1 MQDNI
6 RFISF
11 ADIKVPEFKEVR
23 GKNYVQFGEDNKFPN
38 KLIEMFDKS
47 SKHNAIVLGKVN
59 YIVGKGMVLKSG
71 QEVPFTESPN
81 PAESLD
87 ELVKK
92 CCIDIEVF
100 GGFYMEVHWNDAGQ
114 IGAMYHVPYQKVRS
128 NKDNTEYHVKDWSVY
143 DRKDAEVILG
153 FNPKNPQGKQIFF
166 YKEYRP
172 NVETYTLPNYLGALN
187 WIETDIEVSKY
198 HLSVTKNGMFSSKM
212 ISFFQGVPTE
222 EEQKNIEKRF
232 KRKFTGSEN
241 AGNIVLSFNDDPNKK
256 PEVIDLSATD
266 LDKHFD
272 ILNKTIQQ
280 EIFAGHQI
288 TSPML
293 FGIKTEG
300 QLGGRSEMRD
310 AYEIFKNTYCND
322 KQQALEQTFTELAKY
337 WGVQDECVIV
347 PIEPIGFEF
356 SEATIVQ
363 FAPKAW
369 ILEKL
374 GIDIAKYP
382 ELQTE
387 QVQQGALANVTG
399 RQQQQLMRIV
409 RLFTKGQLTKAQ
421 AALQLKA
428 FGLTD
433 EDINSYLGLDDDPAT
448 EDYFSSQS
456 EDDKLIA
463 EFAACGEKKSDYF
476 IVKSQKVFGFA
487 DDMVTTLE
495 AEVLDLIKKDKR
507 VTAEVIAQTI
517 NITPEAARK
526 VIDTLEKS
534 GRLTAKATRIGQDI
548 IIERKLVEPLS
559 KITDEKPVT
568 TSYKIMYSYEWKD
581 GFSDSDIGTSRD
593 FCRRLLG
600 LNKLYTRAEIE
611 GMSRRLGYSVFDR
624 KGGWYTMKNGV
635 HSKECRHNWTSQ
647 IVIKKI

>member
-23 GKNYVQFGEDNKFPN
+23 GKNYVQFGDDNNFPN

-59 YIVGKGMVLKSG
+59 YIVGKGMTFKSG
-71 QEVPFTESPN
+71 AENTFITAPN
-81 PAESLD
+81 PAESLN

-100 GGFYMEVHWNDAGQ
+100 GGFYTEVHWNDAGS
-114 IGAMYHVPYQKVRS
+114 IGAMYHMPYQKVRS
-128 NKDNTEYHVKDWSVY
+128 NKDNTEYHIKDWTVY
-143 DRKDAEVILG
+143 DRKAAEVVLG
-153 FNPKNPQGKQIFF
+153 FNPANPHGKQIFF

-212 ISFFQGVPTE
+212 ISFFQGVPSA
-222 EEQKNIEKRF
+222 EEQTTIEKRF

-241 AGNIVLSFNDDPNKK
+241 AGNIVLTFNDDPAKK

-300 QLGGRSEMRD
+300 QLGGRNEMRE
-310 AYEIFKNTYCND
+310 AFEIFKSTYCND

-337 WGVQDECVIV
+337 WGINDSLVIT
-347 PIEPIGFEF
+347 PIEPIGIEF
-356 SEATIVQ
+356 SENTLVQ

-374 GIDIAKYP
+374 GIDLSKYP
-382 ELQTE
+382 ELQQPE
-387 QVQQGALANVTG
+387 QTQQGALANVTG
-399 RQQQQLMRIV
+399 RQQQQLLRIV

-433 EDINSYLGLDDDPAT
+433 EDVNAYLGLDDDPNT
-448 EDYFSSQS
+448 EDFFSSQS

-463 EFAACGEKKSDYF
+463 EFAACGEKKSDYL
-476 IVKSQKVFGFA
+476 IVQKQKVFGFA
-487 DDMVTTLE
+487 DDMISTLE
-495 AEVLDLIKKDKR
+495 AEILDLIKKDKR
-507 VTAEVIAQTI
+507 ITPDVIAQTL
-517 NITPEAARK
+517 NVSAAGAQK
-526 VIDTLEKS
+526 IIDNLENT
-534 GRLTAKATRIGQDI
+534 GRLKAKATRIGSDI
-548 IIERKLVEPLS
+548 IIERTLTQPLS

-568 TSYKIMYSYEWKD
+568 TSYKIMYSYE
-581 GFSDSDIGTSRD
+581 GPQDSRNRA
-593 FCRRLLG
+593 FCARLLE
-600 LNKLYTRAEIE
+600 LDKLYTRGEIE
-611 GMSRRLGYSVFDR
+611 AISRRLGYSVFDR
-624 KGGWYTMKNGV
+624 RGGWWTKPNGE
-635 HSKECRHNWTSQ
+635 HSPSCRHIWQSQ
-647 IVIKKI
+647 IVIKRS